1 MSTKKTTKKPAAKKS
16 ASKKKATTGA
26 RVYPRTNH
34 APVLDLSDDT
44 EATERLEVD
53 EAPAPKKK
61 ATGAKKSKRS
71 KAIEEAVEEALEL
84 DTTED
89 DELSERAQA
98 LTALDRA
105 CRDAV
110 EILAN
115 EYAQDLADDESPRCG
130 IGYDEPD
137 ESEVY
142 RTTIVMRVDLTD
154 AELTARA
161 KSAAVAATSLARLS
175 TLQADLGGRIKKLS
189 RSYEARVASLLKE
202 VDSGHGHVP
211 IMTVQQITADGK
223 LVEMFRC
230 DTGAK
235 YDQRPAT
242 KEEQQA
248 KLPGVR

>member
-1 MSTKKTTKKPAAKKS
+1 MSTKKTTKKKPAAKKS

-26 RVYPRTNH
+26 RVLKGSIVGGDAVRRVYPKTNH
-34 APVLDLSDDT
+34 APVLDLSDDA
-44 EATERLEVD
+44 EAPELLEVD
-53 EAPAPKKK
+53 EAP
-61 ATGAKKSKRS
+61 
-71 KAIEEAVEEALEL
+71 AIEEAVEEALEL

-110 EILAN
+110 ELLAN
-115 EYAQDLADDESPRCG
+115 EYTQDLADDESPRCG